1 MIPINRTYAPLQ
13 AFVEELYR
21 CGMRHAVTSPG
32 SRNAPLAL
40 TLAAQEGVEAVSV
53 LDERS
58 AGFVALGMAKASGQ
72 PVAVTCT
79 SGTAAANLH
88 PAVVEAWEARVP
100 LIVLTADRPPE
111 LREVGAGQAI
121 DQIKLYGSAAKWFV
135 EVGTHDPARDTAI
148 HHRALACRAFWTAAG
163 GRPGPVHLNFP
174 LREPLAPAPEEA
186 AGAAPGVLGPA
197 AGPLGPAP
205 GPLDPAAAPL
215 GPAPGPLDPAPGPL
229 DRADW
234 QGRPGG
240 RPWTEVREHASAP
253 HADDVHAL
261 AERIAAE
268 PRGVIVCGAT
278 GELIA
283 EQAAW
288 LAAASGWPLLA
299 EPTSGVRC
307 GEHDRSHV
315 IAHYDVL
322 LRIED
327 FAAQHAPGLVL
338 RVGDMPTSKPLRA
351 FVAESSQIVVDPHGA
366 WHEPT
371 RTAELMLQAAAAP
384 SLGALAA
391 AVEMRGGAKPRGAG
405 AGAEPRGAGAGA
417 EPRGAGA
424 GAQPR
429 GAGAGAQPCEAGG
442 GAEPRVAGGG
452 AEPRVAGGGAEP
464 RVAGGGAVPLRG
476 GWLAGWREADAKV
489 WAAVEAAPDQ
499 FEGKVLAGLEPELPD
514 EAVVWV
520 SSSMPIRDVEAYF
533 PQSPKRL
540 RFLANRGAN
549 GIDGV
554 PSSAMGAAIATGLPT
569 WVLIGELALQH
580 DAGGL
585 LAARRA
591 GVELEIVCVN
601 NGGGGIFDFLPVAE
615 HADPAAYEAHVAT
628 PSDVVDLAALWP
640 GLREIRTDRRQNVAL
655 HRELVERVAQSL

>member
-53 LDERS
+53 IDERS
-58 AGFVALGMAKASGQ
+58 AGFVALGMAKSSGR

-88 PAVVEAWEARVP
+88 PAVVEAHEARVP
-100 LIVLTADRPPE
+100 LLVLTADRPPE

-121 DQIKLYGSAAKWFV
+121 DQIKLYGTAAKWFV
-135 EVGTHDPARDTAI
+135 EVGTHDPTRETAV
-148 HHRALACRAFWTAAG
+148 HHRALACRAYWTAAS

-174 LREPLAPAPEEA
+174 LRDPLAPERDAD
-186 AGAAPGVLGPA
+186 
-197 AGPLGPAP
+197 
-205 GPLDPAAAPL
+205 LDTT
-215 GPAPGPLDPAPGPL
+215 
-229 DRADW
+229 DW
-234 QGRPGG
+234 AGRPDGS
-240 RPWTEVREHASAP
+240 PWTEVREHASTP
-253 HADDVHAL
+253 HSDDVHAV

-268 PRGVIVCGAT
+268 PRGVIVCGP
-278 GELIA
+278 GHEPVA
-283 EQAAW
+283 E
-288 LAAASGWPLLA
+288 AASRLAREAGWPILA
-299 EPTSGVRC
+299 EPTSGLRC
-307 GEHDRSHV
+307 GDHDRSSV

-322 LRIED
+322 LRIEE
-327 FAAQHAPGLVL
+327 FAANHRPELVL

-351 FVAESSQIVVDPHGA
+351 FVAESSQIVLDPHGV

-371 RTAELMLQAAAAP
+371 RTAELILRASAEHTLP
-384 SLGALAA
+384 ALAG
-391 AVEMRGGAKPRGAG
+391 AVEMRSVERDSSWMDGWRAAD
-405 AGAEPRGAGAGA
+405 
-417 EPRGAGA
+417 
-424 GAQPR
+424 
-429 GAGAGAQPCEAGG
+429 
-442 GAEPRVAGGG
+442 RVAW
-452 AEPRVAGGGAEP
+452 E
-464 RVAGGGAVPLRG
+464 
-476 GWLAGWREADAKV
+476 
-489 WAAVEAAPDQ
+489 AVEAAPEG
-499 FEGKVLAGLEPELPD
+499 FEGRVLAGLEPELPD

-554 PSSAMGAAIATGLPT
+554 VSSALGAAIATGLPT

-591 GVELEIVCVN
+591 EVPLNIVCIN

-615 HADPAAYEAHVAT
+615 HADPAAYEAHIAT
-628 PSDVVDLAALWP
+628 PSKDVDLAALWP
-640 GLREIRTDRRQNVAL
+640 GLREVRTDRRQNVRL
-655 HRELVERVAQSL
+655 HRELVERVAGALPRAPDSA

>member
-13 AFVEELYR
+13 VFVEELYR

-58 AGFVALGMAKASGQ
+58 AGFVALGMAKASGR

-100 LIVLTADRPPE
+100 LIVLTADRPAE
-111 LREVGAGQAI
+111 LRDVGAGQAI

-135 EVGTHDPARDTAI
+135 EVGTHDPGRETAI
-148 HHRALACRAFWTAAG
+148 HHRALACRAYWTAGG

-174 LREPLAPAPEEA
+174 LREPLAPAQED
-186 AGAAPGVLGPA
+186 
-197 AGPLGPAP
+197 
-205 GPLDPAAAPL
+205 LDPA
-215 GPAPGPLDPAPGPL
+215 
-229 DRADW
+229 DW
-234 QGRPGG
+234 AGRPDG

-268 PRGVIVCGAT
+268 PHGVIVCGPT
-278 GELIA
+278 GERIA
-283 EQAAW
+283 EQAAL

-327 FAAQHAPGLVL
+327 FAARHAPGVVL

-351 FVAESSQIVVDPHGA
+351 FVAGPSQIVVDPHGA

-371 RTAELMLQAAAAP
+371 RAAELMVQAAAAP
-384 SLGALAA
+384 TLGALAA
-391 AVEMRGGAKPRGAG
+391 AVEMR
-405 AGAEPRGAGAGA
+405 AGAEA
-417 EPRGAGA
+417 
-424 GAQPR
+424 
-429 GAGAGAQPCEAGG
+429 G
-442 GAEPRVAGGG
+442 GAES
-452 AEPRVAGGGAEP
+452 
-464 RVAGGGAVPLRG
+464 
-476 GWLAGWREADAKV
+476 GWLDRWREADAKV
-489 WAAVEAAPDQ
+489 WAAVEAAPDE
-499 FEGKVLAGLEPELPD
+499 FEGKVLAGLEPELSD

-591 GVELEIVCVN
+591 AVELEIVCVN

-615 HADPAAYEAHVAT
+615 HADPAAYEAHIAT

>member
-21 CGMRHAVTSPG
+21 SGMRHAVTCPG

-40 TLAAQEGVEAVSV
+40 TLAAQGGVEAVSV
-53 LDERS
+53 IDERS
-58 AGFVALGMAKASGQ
+58 AGFVALGMAKASGR

-88 PAVVEAWEARVP
+88 PAVVEAHEARVP

-121 DQIKLYGSAAKWFV
+121 DQIKLYGTAAKWFV
-135 EVGTHDPARDTAI
+135 EVGTHDPSRETAV
-148 HHRALACRAFWTAAG
+148 HYRALACRAYWTVSG
-163 GRPGPVHLNFP
+163 GRPGPAHLNFP
-174 LREPLAPAPEEA
+174 LREPLAPVSATED
-186 AGAAPGVLGPA
+186 
-197 AGPLGPAP
+197 
-205 GPLDPAAAPL
+205 LDPT
-215 GPAPGPLDPAPGPL
+215 
-229 DRADW
+229 DW
-234 QGRPGG
+234 AGRPDG
-240 RPWTEVREHASAP
+240 RPWTDVREHASAP
-253 HADDVHAL
+253 HSDDVHAV

-268 PRGVIVCGAT
+268 PRGLIVCGPCHEAV
-278 GELIA
+278 A
-283 EQAAW
+283 EAASQ
-288 LAAASGWPLLA
+288 LAAEAGWPLLA

-307 GEHDRSHV
+307 GDHDRSHV

-322 LRIED
+322 VRIEE
-327 FAAQHAPGLVL
+327 FARENAPGLVL
-338 RVGDMPTSKPLRA
+338 RVGDMPTSKPLRD
-351 FVAESSQIVVDPHGA
+351 FVAKASQIVVDPHGA

-371 RTAELMLQAAAAP
+371 RTAELVLHASAERTLA
-384 SLGALAA
+384 ALAG
-391 AVEMRGGAKPRGAG
+391 AVEMRAESRGN
-405 AGAEPRGAGAGA
+405 
-417 EPRGAGA
+417 
-424 GAQPR
+424 AQTAAVR
-429 GAGAGAQPCEAGG
+429 TGRGG
-442 GAEPRVAGGG
+442 GWVER
-452 AEPRVAGGGAEP
+452 
-464 RVAGGGAVPLRG
+464 
-476 GWLAGWREADAKV
+476 WRAADSKV
-489 WAAVEAAPDQ
+489 SVAVEAAPEG
-499 FEGKVLAGLEPELPD
+499 FEGRVLAGLEPELPD

-554 PSSAMGAAIATGLPT
+554 VSSAMGAAIATGLPT

-591 GVELEIVCVN
+591 GVPLEIVCIN

-615 HADPAAYEAHVAT
+615 HADPAAYEAHIAT
-628 PSDVVDLAALWP
+628 PSEEAALAALWP
-640 GLREIRTDRRQNVAL
+640 GLREVRTDRRQNVRL